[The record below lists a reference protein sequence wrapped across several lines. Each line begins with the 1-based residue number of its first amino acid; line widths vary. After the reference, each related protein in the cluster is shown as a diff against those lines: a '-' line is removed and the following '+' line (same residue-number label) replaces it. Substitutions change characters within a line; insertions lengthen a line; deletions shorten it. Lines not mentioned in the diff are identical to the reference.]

1 MSTRKDL
8 RTSESDWRATKQ
20 PTNRPLKAP
29 KKTLKL
35 TTVLKWIAVLLL
47 LGGLYATSPAKKFV
61 ECRGSE
67 VPRYCVD

>member
-29 KKTLKL
+29 KKTLKV
-35 TTVLKWIAVLLL
+35 TTVLKVVAIA
-47 LGGLYATSPAKKFV
+47 LGFLVAFSILWEGQQACIKAHGESRL
-61 ECRGSE
+61 
-67 VPRYCVD
+67 CVD